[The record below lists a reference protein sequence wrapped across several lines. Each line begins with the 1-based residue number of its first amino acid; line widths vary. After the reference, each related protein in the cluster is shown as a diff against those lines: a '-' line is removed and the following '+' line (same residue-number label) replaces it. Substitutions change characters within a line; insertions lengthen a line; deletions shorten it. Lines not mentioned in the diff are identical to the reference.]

1 MTTFAIGNNKR
12 VFCAYLESYSRTIQ
26 EKISLDSIDHYKTKL
41 DSMNAIDFKMWGK
54 ALRTI
59 PRISKEEWMELDI
72 ISKWLI
78 STRSAVFVMTAISG
92 IIGGLM
98 AWHSGVFYGWNFV
111 AAFIGLIF
119 AHASNNLLNDLV
131 DSGKGIDK
139 GNYYRSLYG
148 PQTVEHGLLSKSS
161 MYAYIGVSLFIGLLC
176 GAFLVW
182 QTGML
187 TLALLLAGLFF
198 LLFYTW
204 PLKYIGLGEF
214 TVIAV
219 WGPLMVGGT
228 YYVTTGG
235 IWSWPVAIIGLVYA
249 LGPTSVLFGK
259 HIDKSAE
266 DRKKRVFTLPVILG
280 EKLSRW
286 TTIVLW
292 LVQYLLVAWLIVDG
306 YLGFAAAIVLFA
318 IPKYIWAA
326 KVFAQPR
333 PTVKP
338 EGEKGRGWPLYL
350 VDHAF
355 QYNKR
360 FGMLFILG
368 LIIDLVIVKLM

>member
-1 MTTFAIGNNKR
+1 MT
-12 VFCAYLESYSRTIQ
+12 
-26 EKISLDSIDHYKTKL
+26 
-41 DSMNAIDFKMWGK
+41 AIDFKMWGK
-54 ALRTI
+54 ALKTI
-59 PRISKEEWMELDI
+59 PRVSKEEWMNLDV

-78 STRSAVFVMTAISG
+78 STRSVVFIMTAIAA

-98 AWHSGVFYGWNFV
+98 AWKSGEFNTLNFV
-111 AAFIGLIF
+111 VAFIGLIF
-119 AHASNNLLNDLV
+119 AHASNNLINDLV
-131 DSGKGIDK
+131 DSVRGIDK
-139 GNYYRSLYG
+139 GNYFRSLYG
-148 PQTVEHGLLSKSS
+148 PQTIEHGLLSKSM
-161 MYAYIGVSLFIGLLC
+161 MYVYIGVTLLIAMLC
-176 GAFLVW
+176 GAFLIW
-182 QTGML
+182 QTGL
-187 TLALLLAGLFF
+187 ITLYIFLAGLFF

-204 PLKYIGLGEF
+204 PLKFFGLGEV

-235 IWSWPVAIIGLVYA
+235 HWSWQVAIVGLVYA
-249 LGPTSVLFGK
+249 LGPTAVLFGK
-259 HIDKSAE
+259 HIDKSIE
-266 DRKKRVFTLPVILG
+266 DRKKKVFTLPVILG
-280 EKLSRW
+280 EKVSRW

-306 YLGFAAAIVLFA
+306 YLGYGVAIVVLA

-326 KVFAQPR
+326 KIFAQPR

-338 EGEKGRGWPLYL
+338 EGELGKTWPLYL

-360 FGMLFILG
+360 FGLLFLLG
-368 LIIDLVIVKLM
+368 LIIDLVIGKLM